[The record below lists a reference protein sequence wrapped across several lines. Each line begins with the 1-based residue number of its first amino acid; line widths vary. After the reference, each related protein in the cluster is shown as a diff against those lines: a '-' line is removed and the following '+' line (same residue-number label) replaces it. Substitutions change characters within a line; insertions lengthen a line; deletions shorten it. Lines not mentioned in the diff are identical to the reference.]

1 MTLSPTN
8 PNNCSTCGYEKDPQG
23 TGYCYMWKD
32 APTFVCHQH
41 TLRRTGLTGFR
52 LPTLIPD
59 PAKGT
64 SECN

>member
-8 PNNCSTCGYEKDPQG
+8 PNNCSTCGYEKDPEG

-41 TLRRTGLTGFR
+41 SLRRNSLANLLTR
-52 LPTLIPD
+52 IPSAD
-59 PAKGT
+59 AAKGAA
-64 SECN
+64 ECN